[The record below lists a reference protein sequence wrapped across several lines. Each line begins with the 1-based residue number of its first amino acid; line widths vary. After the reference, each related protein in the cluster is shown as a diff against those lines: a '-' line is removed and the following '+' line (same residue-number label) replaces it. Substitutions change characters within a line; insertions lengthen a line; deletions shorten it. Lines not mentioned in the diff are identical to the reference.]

1 MAVKATDTVK
11 MGAQVISNASVIFSN
26 LLKPDTKFGA
36 QHDVTIEITKDLK
49 KLFKEILAQTGAKKI
64 NGVSEYEGREQIKL
78 KNKIYA
84 QEGTERF
91 PNIVDTQKQHTDQV
105 PFGGDVINVI
115 VRPRHYEDSVSI
127 FLEKIQLVE
136 KKNSGVDF
144 EVIGGSNEDT
154 EEDLPF

>member
-26 LLKPDTKFGA
+26 LLKPDTKYGA
-36 QHDVTIEITKDLK
+36 QHDVTIEVTKDLK

-64 NGVSEYEGREQIKL
+64 NGLSEYEVKEQIKL

-115 VRPRHYEDSVSI
+115 VRPKHYEDSVSI
-127 FLEKIQLVE
+127 FLERIQLVE

-144 EVIGGSNEDT
+144 EVIGVSNEDT
-154 EEDLPF
+154 EENLPF

>member
-1 MAVKATDTVK
+1 MAVKAPDTVK
-11 MGAQVISNASVIFSN
+11 IGAQVISNASVIFSN

-36 QHDVTIEITKDLK
+36 QHDVTIEVTKDLK

-64 NGVSEYEGREQIKL
+64 NGLSEYEGKEEIKL

-84 QEGTERF
+84 QGGTERF

-115 VRPRHYEDSVSI
+115 VRPKQFEDSVSI
-127 FLEKIQLVE
+127 FLERIQLVE

-144 EVIGGSNEDT
+144 EVIGESNEDT

>member
-78 KNKIYA
+78 KNKINA
-84 QEGTERF
+84 QEG
-91 PNIVDTQKQHTDQV
+91 K
-105 PFGGDVINVI
+105 
-115 VRPRHYEDSVSI
+115 
-127 FLEKIQLVE
+127 
-136 KKNSGVDF
+136 
-144 EVIGGSNEDT
+144 
-154 EEDLPF
+154 